1 MYLCCADVGEALL
14 KLRKQSLK
22 GRGNPNSR
30 AQTQGHEQST
40 GGRTQD
46 ENLRT
51 ANPENETYIRIQT
64 TMKKSNTQIR

>member
-1 MYLCCADVGEALL
+1 MAHR
-14 KLRKQSLK
+14 RKTRETDLQSK
-22 GRGNPNSR
+22 TGNSR
-30 AQTQGHEQST
+30 AQTQGHEKST